1 MAGQQSSRWGETKQ
15 AHAAALAAVGSRQLQ
30 RAEAVV
36 VVVVVVDCRRA
47 KADEG
52 RSERR
57 RQVL

>member
-30 RAEAVV
+30 RVEAV